1 MREVRGKTKFLIEPY
16 IAYGEEKIA
25 VLTKK
30 FSIFIVSAFH
40 PSMSRL

>member
-1 MREVRGKTKFLIEPY
+1 MRKVREKTKFLIEPY
-16 IAYGEEKIA
+16 MAYGEEKIV

-40 PSMSRL
+40 PSRSRL